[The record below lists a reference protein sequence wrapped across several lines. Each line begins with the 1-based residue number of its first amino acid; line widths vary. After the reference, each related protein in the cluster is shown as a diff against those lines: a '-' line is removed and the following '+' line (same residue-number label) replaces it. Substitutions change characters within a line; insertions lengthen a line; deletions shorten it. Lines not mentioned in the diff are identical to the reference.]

1 MLVVGAG
8 KRIGRATAIVLGEA
22 GAHTVVLDRHPE
34 CAAEVAEAIRS
45 GGGRADVVCA
55 DVTVADEVERA
66 IEEASLA
73 TGDLDIGVNITGP
86 APRPSLSR
94 KSGPRRQIR
103 YFLASRA
110 RGLFS
115 LSTRR
120 V

>member
-34 CAAEVAEAIRS
+34 RAAEVAEAIRS
-45 GGGRADVVCA
+45 GGGRA

-73 TGDLDIGVNITGP
+73 TG
-86 APRPSLSR
+86 
-94 KSGPRRQIR
+94 
-103 YFLASRA
+103 ASTSA
-110 RGLFS
+110 
-115 LSTRR
+115 
-120 V
+120 